1 MSKFWEFEP
10 YVEGGDEDFIS
21 YIERFGHFWKVTR
34 IEDNALKTS
43 ALITEIGKRAYK
55 TLKDLLLPSK
65 PQQKTYDQLVQVLKD
80 HYAPEGQVIAERFK
94 FNRRYQHEG
103 ESVSTFAVELK
114 HLAAKCDFG
123 AFLDDSLRDRF
134 VAGLKN
140 PGIQAGL
147 LKNRDLKFTSACDFA
162 KSVELAEEES
172 KVFQPAAA
180 GASSNEAV
188 NAVKK
193 SSKKTATPHVCKGG
207 CCYFLPIGTNG
218 SIAREPM

>member
-103 ESVSTFAVELK
+103 
-114 HLAAKCDFG
+114 
-123 AFLDDSLRDRF
+123 
-134 VAGLKN
+134 LKN

-193 SSKKTATPHVCKGG
+193 SSKKTATSSQISCPRTESSTRT
-207 CCYFLPIGTNG
+207 YLPTTLHQTGQRNV
-218 SIAREPM
+218 SSRQ